1 MKKIKK
7 DEIGITIIA
16 LVITIIVLLILAG
29 ITIAMLTGDNGI
41 LTKATES
48 SETSEREKT
57 RERIGLSVQAANIEG
72 KGQLEYN
79 NLNEELK
86 KEFGEGNYKI
96 LNAGKGYLI
105 IVDNVQYK
113 IDAGGNVEEGKE
125 INNSNIEYAGDLSK
139 GGTYDGTTEE
149 KAYRI
154 NCIEDL
160 VEWSNNYSKYN
171 SSYMELEK
179 TLNFEKNNANFCDFF
194 IDYIIWPEEL
204 LTQDIF
210 RIVTVAHALD
220 VENFA
225 DGRARLLEYK
235 VQPYLP
241 IIGKKVKDCGFTQ
254 NTLMVGLTRN
264 GELFIPNGDTEIQ
277 EDDKL
282 IFMGT
287 SHSLD
292 ILAGTFFHE
301 KEIVKS
307 AAIIGG
313 GNVGMMLAKS
323 LEKLRI
329 KTKVIEKD
337 YDRCRLLAEELTN
350 TLVINGDGTNLK
362 LLDEEEIGAADVVI
376 SVTNNDER
384 NLLCSLLAKQLGVK
398 RVIARVAK
406 VINIPLFEKVGIDIA
421 VSPKNS
427 AINEVKNDLQENDVD
442 ILATVEQGQGEVL
455 EINVIQDFN
464 GQKIKDIKFPA
475 GAIIGV
481 IIRKN
486 NIIIPY
492 GETEIYTD
500 DILIIFTTSDNAGTI
515 KEFFKVK

>member
-1 MKKIKK
+1 MKMVIYGAT
-7 DEIGITIIA
+7 EIGCLLATEFFEDHDITIIDKEENRSDEFDKLDISFVQGNA
-16 LVITIIVLLILAG
+16 SSIDVLNNADIKNADIFIACTG
-29 ITIAMLTGDNGI
+29 ID
-41 LTKATES
+41 E
-48 SETSEREKT
+48 
-57 RERIGLSVQAANIEG
+57 ANIVACLSAKKFGGVRTICFVSRE
-72 KGQLEYN
+72 EY
-79 NLNEELK
+79 K
-86 KEFGEGNYKI
+86 KT
-96 LNAGKGYLI
+96 
-105 IVDNVQYK
+105 
-113 IDAGGNVEEGKE
+113 
-125 INNSNIEYAGDLSK
+125 LS
-139 GGTYDGTTEE
+139 
-149 KAYRI
+149 
-154 NCIEDL
+154 
-160 VEWSNNYSKYN
+160 
-171 SSYMELEK
+171 LEK
-179 TLNFEKNNANFCDFF
+179 NSANFCDFF

-235 VQPYLP
+235 VKLHHP
-241 IIGKKVKDCGFTQ
+241 IVGKKVKDCGFTK
-254 NTLMVGLTRN
+254 NTLIVGLTRN
-264 GELFIPNGDTEIQ
+264 SELFIPNGETEIK

-323 LEKLRI
+323 LEKLKI

-337 YDRCRLLAEELTN
+337 YDRCRVLAEELTN

-376 SVTNNDER
+376 SVTNNDET

-455 EINVIQDFN
+455 EITVIQDFN

>member
-1 MKKIKK
+1 MDISFIQGNASNIDVLKNADIKNADIFIACTAV
-7 DEIGITIIA
+7 DE
-16 LVITIIVLLILAG
+16 
-29 ITIAMLTGDNGI
+29 
-41 LTKATES
+41 
-48 SETSEREKT
+48 
-57 RERIGLSVQAANIEG
+57 ANIVACLSAKKFGGVRTICFVSRE
-72 KGQLEYN
+72 EY
-79 NLNEELK
+79 K
-86 KEFGEGNYKI
+86 
-96 LNAGKGYLI
+96 
-105 IVDNVQYK
+105 
-113 IDAGGNVEEGKE
+113 
-125 INNSNIEYAGDLSK
+125 
-139 GGTYDGTTEE
+139 
-149 KAYRI
+149 
-154 NCIEDL
+154 
-160 VEWSNNYSKYN
+160 
-171 SSYMELEK
+171 K
-179 TLNFEKNNANFCDFF
+179 TLNFEKNSENFCDFF

-204 LTQDIF
+204 LTQEIF

-307 AAIIGG
+307 VAIIGG
-313 GNVGMMLAKS
+313 GNVGMMLAKT
-323 LEKLRI
+323 LEKLKI
-329 KTKVIEKD
+329 KIKIIEKD
-337 YDRCRLLAEELTN
+337 YDRCQVLAEELSN

-362 LLDEEEIGAADVVI
+362 LLDEEEIGGADVVI

-398 RVIARVAK
+398 RVITRVAK
-406 VINIPLFEKVGIDIA
+406 VLNIPLFEKVGIDIA
-421 VSPKNS
+421 VSPKTS
-427 AINEVKNDLQENDVD
+427 AINEVRNDLQENDVD

-455 EINVIQDFN
+455 EINLDPDFD
-464 GQKIKDIKFPA
+464 GKKIMELKFPA
-475 GAIIGV
+475 NAIIGV
-481 IIRKN
+481 VIRKN
-486 NIIIPY
+486 NIIIPK
-492 GETEIYTD
+492 GDTVINTN
-500 DILIIFTTSDNAGTI
+500 DILIIFTTAENAPEI
-515 KEFFKVK
+515 KVFFKVK

>member
-1 MKKIKK
+1 MKIIIYGAT
-7 DEIGITIIA
+7 EIGCLLATEFFEDHDITIIDKEENRTDEFNKLDISFIQGNA
-16 LVITIIVLLILAG
+16 SNIDVLKNADIKNAD
-29 ITIAMLTGDNGI
+29 IFIACTAVD
-41 LTKATES
+41 E
-48 SETSEREKT
+48 
-57 RERIGLSVQAANIEG
+57 ANIVACLSAKKFGGVRTICFVSRE
-72 KGQLEYN
+72 EY
-79 NLNEELK
+79 K
-86 KEFGEGNYKI
+86 
-96 LNAGKGYLI
+96 
-105 IVDNVQYK
+105 
-113 IDAGGNVEEGKE
+113 
-125 INNSNIEYAGDLSK
+125 
-139 GGTYDGTTEE
+139 
-149 KAYRI
+149 
-154 NCIEDL
+154 
-160 VEWSNNYSKYN
+160 
-171 SSYMELEK
+171 K
-179 TLNFEKNNANFCDFF
+179 TLNFEKNSENFCEFF

-204 LTQDIF
+204 LTQEIF